1 MINEVEDSQ
10 LTTTRLVI
18 LKKVVEDQINKC
30 EIVRN
35 TNAYVFCEGL
45 IFALAVMEGEDYEP
59 LGEKDDHKYKK
70 E

>member
-10 LTTTRLVI
+10 LTTTRLVM
-18 LKKVVEDQINKC
+18 LKKITEDQINKC

-59 LGEKDDHKYKK
+59 LQVLDKEK
-70 E
+70 